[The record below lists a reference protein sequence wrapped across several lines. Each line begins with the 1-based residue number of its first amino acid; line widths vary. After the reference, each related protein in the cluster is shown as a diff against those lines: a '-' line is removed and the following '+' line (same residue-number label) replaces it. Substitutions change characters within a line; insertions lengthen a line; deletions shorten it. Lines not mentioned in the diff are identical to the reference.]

1 MNSALRVQ
9 ESRAISLLA
18 ISTTRFADGNLI
30 TWSCPSQESSTHTK
44 GGGLTV
50 SIKRL
55 ESSRIHTGGRPSN
68 AVPCSINESLSQ
80 PSYWIREDHPS
91 TRDNHISRSRAENP
105 SPLVKIL

>member
-55 ESSRIHTGGRPSN
+55 ESSRIHTGGRTSN
-68 AVPCSINESLSQ
+68 AGPFSVYEWLIQ
-80 PSYWIREDHPS
+80 PPYWIREDNSHA
-91 TRDNHISRSRAENP
+91 TDDHIS
-105 SPLVKIL
+105 